1 MKHSAWATAALAVS
15 ATLAIAACGSSSS
28 SATSSSST
36 ASSSATSTAAAT
48 GAKTL
53 GCMVTDTGGINDR
66 SFNASSWAGM
76 QAAAAANPNVT
87 VKYLQ
92 STTQS
97 DYTPNINTFIG
108 EKCNIIVTVG
118 FLMGAATEAAAKA
131 NPSQKFAIVD
141 CSYAT
146 GCLTGTKESNIDQ
159 LTYNT
164 VQDGFLGGYLAAGM
178 TKTGKVATFGGIE
191 LPTVT
196 IYMDGYWDGVQ
207 YYNSKHGT
215 KVQVLGWNEQ
225 TQKGSFTGDFTNQTK
240 GQTLTQ
246 TFISEGADIVFPVAG
261 NVGLGAAK
269 AVQQADAS
277 AGSNKVNMMWV
288 DVDGCVS
295 AATYCKYFITSVE
308 KGVVASVKASVLS
321 AADGTFKGGAYVGTL
336 ANGGVVLAPFHD
348 FASQGPG
355 LAAERARA
363 DRHGHRERHDPDADQ
378 EPGHLG
384 TARHETMW
392 QRCGAAD
399 GHRAHRCHT
408 GRGTGRRAGA
418 QPRELEGRS
427 GT

>member
-1 MKHSAWATAALAVS
+1 MKHNAWATAALAVS
-15 ATLAIAACGSSSS
+15 ATLLIAACGSSHS
-28 SATSSSST
+28 SASSNSTSSTST
-36 ASSSATSTAAAT
+36 SSASTT
-48 GAKTL
+48 KFL

-76 QAAAAANPNVT
+76 QAAASANSGIT

-131 NPSQKFAIVD
+131 HPSQKFAIVD
-141 CSYAT
+141 CSYAS
-146 GCLTGTKESNIDQ
+146 GCITGTKESNIDQ
-159 LTYNT
+159 LVFNT

-196 IYMDGYWDGVQ
+196 IYMDGFWDGVQ
-207 YYNSKHGT
+207 YYNSKHHT
-215 KVQVLGWNEQ
+215 NVQVLGWNEK

-246 TFISEGADIVFPVAG
+246 TFVSEGADIIFPVAG

-269 AVQQADAS
+269 AVQNADSA
-277 AGSNKVNMMWV
+277 AGSTKVTMEWV

-295 AATYCKYFITSVE
+295 AASYCPYFITSVE
-308 KGVVASVKASVLS
+308 KGIVAAVKTAVLS
-321 AADGTFKGGAYVGTL
+321 VVNNTFTGGTYVGTL
-336 ANGGVVLAPFHD
+336 ANGGAVLAPYHD
-348 FASQGPG
+348 FASKIPASLQSE
-355 LAAERARA
+355 LATVKAGIEN
-363 DRHGHRERHDPDADQ
+363 
-378 EPGHLG
+378 G
-384 TARHETMW
+384 TIQTP
-392 QRCGAAD
+392 
-399 GHRAHRCHT
+399 T
-408 GRGTGRRAGA
+408 KS
-418 QPRELEGRS
+418 PV
-427 GT
+427 

>member
-28 SATSSSST
+28 SATSSST

-146 GCLTGTKESNIDQ
+146 GCLTGTKETNIDQ

-246 TFISEGADIVFPVAG
+246 TFISEGADIIFPVAG

-269 AVQQADAS
+269 AVQQADAT

-295 AATYCKYFITSVE
+295 AAAYCTYFITSVE
-308 KGVVASVKASVLS
+308 KGIVASVKATVLS
-321 AADGTFKGGAYVGTL
+321 ASDGTFKGGTYVGTL
-336 ANGGVVLAPFHD
+336 ANGGAVLAPFHD
-348 FASQGPG
+348 FATKVPASLQNE
-355 LAAERARA
+355 LA
-363 DRHGHRERHDPDADQ
+363 Q
-378 EPGHLG
+378 I
-384 TARHETMW
+384 
-392 QRCGAAD
+392 
-399 GHRAHRCHT
+399 
-408 GRGTGRRAGA
+408 GTGIA
-418 QPRELEGRS
+418 S
-427 GT
+427 GTIQTPTKSPVT